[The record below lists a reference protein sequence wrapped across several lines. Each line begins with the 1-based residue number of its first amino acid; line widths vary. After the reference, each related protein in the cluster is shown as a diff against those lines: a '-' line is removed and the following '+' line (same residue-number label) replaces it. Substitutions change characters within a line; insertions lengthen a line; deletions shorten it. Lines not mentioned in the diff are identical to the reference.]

1 MSSIYIHIPYCKQ
14 ACSYCNFHFTI
25 SQNDK
30 QDMLNCISL
39 ELSLRKEYL
48 QNKQVKSIYFGGGTP
63 SILEKDEINSIIE
76 KVYGTYNISKN
87 AEITLECNPDDLS
100 RDKLIELKEAGI
112 NRLSIGIQ
120 SFNDK
125 ELKWMNRSHNA
136 KQAKECLKIA
146 QQVGFNN
153 ITIDLI
159 YGLPNQCI
167 SNWEENLKELFKYNI
182 QHFSAYALTIENRT
196 LLKHLVNTNKIE
208 LLKEELIVEQFNLL
222 INKSNEQSFIHY
234 EISNFGKEGCFSK
247 HNTAYWQNKHYL
259 GIGPSA
265 HSYNGKSRSWN
276 ISSNKKYIQKI
287 KQGERFFEVE
297 KLTENQKYNEYIF
310 TALRTIWG
318 VNSNQI
324 EKKFRKKMLIHFLKE
339 IEKWESE
346 AFVQQADNIFT
357 LTRKGQVFADKISS
371 DLFIVD

>member
-1 MSSIYIHIPYCKQ
+1 
-14 ACSYCNFHFTI
+14 
-25 SQNDK
+25 
-30 QDMLNCISL
+30 MLNCIDL
-39 ELSLRKEYL
+39 ELTLRKDYL
-48 QNKQVKSIYFGGGTP
+48 ENKEVKSIYFGGGTP
-63 SILEKDEINSIIE
+63 SVLEKDEIKSILE
-76 KVYGTYNISKN
+76 RVYGTYNISKN

-100 RDKLIELKEAGI
+100 RDKLIELKEVGI
-112 NRLSIGIQ
+112 NRLSIGVQ

-136 KQAKECLKIA
+136 KQAKECIKTA

-159 YGLPNQCI
+159 YGLPNQSR
-167 SNWEENLKELFKYNI
+167 SNWEENLKELFRHNI
-182 QHFSAYALTIENRT
+182 QHFSAYALTVENKT

-208 LLKEELIVEQFNLL
+208 LLEEGLIIDQFNLL
-222 INKSNEQSFIHY
+222 IDKANQHDFIHY
-234 EISNFGKEGCFSK
+234 EISNFGEEGYFSK

-287 KQGERFFEVE
+287 RNREDYFEIE
-297 KLTENQKYNEYIF
+297 ILTENQKYNEYIF
-310 TALRTIWG
+310 TSLRTIWG
-318 VNSNQI
+318 IDSNQI
-324 EKKFRKKMLIHFLKE
+324 EQKFKSYFLSHYLLE
-339 IEKWESE
+339 IKKWEKKSY
-346 AFVQQADNIFT
+346 VKQADNIFT
-357 LTRKGQVFADKISS
+357 LTRKGQVFADKIAS

>member
-1 MSSIYIHIPYCKQ
+1 
-14 ACSYCNFHFTI
+14 
-25 SQNDK
+25 
-30 QDMLNCISL
+30 MLNCISL

-112 NRLSIGIQ
+112 NRLSIGVQ

-136 KQAKECLKIA
+136 KQVKECLKIA

-222 INKSNEQSFIHY
+222 INKANEQSFIHY

-287 KQGERFFEVE
+287 RQGEGFFEVE
-297 KLTENQKYNEYIF
+297 KLTENQMYNEYIF

-346 AFVQQADNIFT
+346 AFVQQTDNIFT

>member
-1 MSSIYIHIPYCKQ
+1 
-14 ACSYCNFHFTI
+14 
-25 SQNDK
+25 
-30 QDMLNCISL
+30 MLNCISL

-159 YGLPNQCI
+159 YGLPKQCI

>member
-1 MSSIYIHIPYCKQ
+1 
-14 ACSYCNFHFTI
+14 
-25 SQNDK
+25 
-30 QDMLNCISL
+30 MLNCISL

>member
-1 MSSIYIHIPYCKQ
+1 
-14 ACSYCNFHFTI
+14 
-25 SQNDK
+25 
-30 QDMLNCISL
+30 MLNCISL

-339 IEKWESE
+339 IEKWKSE
-346 AFVQQADNIFT
+346 AFVQQTDNIFT